1 MDLTDRKILK
11 LLSKNSK
18 ATATEIGA
26 SVNLSVP
33 AVNKRILKLER
44 DGIIKQYT
52 LITDAKKAAKPIVA
66 FVLLVMRYGEG
77 VDSLMEYLD
86 SETDIL
92 ECYAI
97 SGEYDY
103 LLKICAR
110 DVESLEEKLLS
121 LKRLKGVTKSHTML
135 SLMEHKF
142 TSAILPE
149 VDE

>member
-1 MDLTDRKILK
+1 MHEERL
-11 LLSKNSK
+11 NSEVIK
-18 ATATEIGA
+18 CRAEEYGGE
-26 SVNLSVP
+26 LSVP
-33 AVNKRILKLER
+33 YRFKVKVKGCSVKQLNLLNK
-44 DGIIKQYT
+44 
-52 LITDAKKAAKPIVA
+52 
-66 FVLLVMRYGEG
+66 LLAHYGEG
-77 VDSLMEYLD
+77 VDSLLEYIKGD
-86 SETDIL
+86 TDVL

-142 TSAILPE
+142 TSAVLPE
-149 VDE
+149 EDE